1 MEDYDTGKLY
11 AGAPL
16 EYISVSDYNKAME
29 SQGNK
34 PVSIHNKEAFF
45 ISAKEDILDALT
57 AVGDAHK
64 TISVYGHK
72 LKLVNAR
79 ETSSFLCTSPMPE
92 IMLAVVVPDAVVQ
105 SKAPVRTYWN
115 IDLARE
121 AQVSAYQARVEKNIT
136 DYAKQTGMQDYR
148 YSGITRD
155 EVRESSLGSGMLF
168 VYIGLYLG
176 IVFLVSSAAVLA
188 LQQLSDADDSKS
200 NYDILRKIG
209 TPQRMID
216 HSILGQIAIYFML
229 PLSLAIVHA
238 MVGVPVVSG
247 AFSFLFGLQNMWKTN
262 LMTAGIVLLIYGTY
276 FLITYYGYRMAV
288 QGPRHKQKKQ

>member
-1 MEDYDTGKLY
+1 MCIRDRLY

-92 IMLAVVVPDAVVQ
+92 IMLAVVVPDAVCLLYT
-105 SKAPVRTYWN
+105 SWSDRDAVRTVLCRW
-115 IDLARE
+115 R
-121 AQVSAYQARVEKNIT
+121 AQKNH
-136 DYAKQTGMQDYR
+136 
-148 YSGITRD
+148 
-155 EVRESSLGSGMLF
+155 
-168 VYIGLYLG
+168 LYL
-176 IVFLVSSAAVLA
+176 
-188 LQQLSDADDSKS
+188 Q
-200 NYDILRKIG
+200 
-209 TPQRMID
+209 
-216 HSILGQIAIYFML
+216 
-229 PLSLAIVHA
+229 
-238 MVGVPVVSG
+238 
-247 AFSFLFGLQNMWKTN
+247 
-262 LMTAGIVLLIYGTY
+262 
-276 FLITYYGYRMAV
+276 
-288 QGPRHKQKKQ
+288 